1 MARYPVDLIAA
12 ASASD
17 VGAIERLLVLARPDI
32 RRYARQKC
40 RSASDAEDAVQETLF
55 VLFRKAEGLRRIES
69 MSAWLFTVVY
79 RICIR
84 LPVRLVGFAL
94 DVDTADRAGEL
105 GTVPVDDLRIDLARA
120 LQSLPPH
127 YRDVLLLRDLE
138 ELTINE
144 IAERL
149 GTTREAVKARL
160 HRARALVREYLVG

>member
-1 MARYPVDLIAA
+1 MRYPAALIED
-12 ASASD
+12 ASGGDA
-17 VGAIERLLVLARPDI
+17 VAIERLLVLARPDI

-55 VLFRKAEGLRRIES
+55 VLFRKAESLRRIES

-79 RICIR
+79 RLCIR
-84 LPVRLVGFAL
+84 LPVKLIGMA
-94 DVDTADRAGEL
+94 VDIDTVDRAGEL
-105 GTVPVDDLRIDLARA
+105 GAMPTADLRIDLANA

-127 YRDVLLLRDLE
+127 YRTVILLRDIE

-149 GTTREAVKARL
+149 ATTREAVKARL
-160 HRARALVREYLVG
+160 NRARALVREYLVG